1 MGEFMISSSVLILS
15 VIVLRAVSGRRIGF
29 RMRYAMWLIV
39 VLRLALPFTMPGSPF
54 SIMNAVTRIQSV
66 WENEAAA
73 QDRSGEA
80 GTVTM
85 ADSLPGEEAGD
96 GIMLMVRQG
105 AAEVSRIDIT
115 QGMPVSD
122 GILPQSA
129 PVFDGTLPQRAPL
142 EKRMPF
148 TSLLP
153 IIWMAGAVCIG
164 AYLMAIN
171 LIVWGRLRR
180 TRVLVNPAGD
190 RKKGAELPVYRC
202 EKLASPCLF
211 GLRRPAVYLNEKALA
226 DERSRRYAMAHEREH
241 YRHKDH
247 IWSFVRL
254 VMVTV
259 YWFHPLVW
267 AAAVLSAR
275 DCELACDEGVTARI
289 TEEECTQYGRAL
301 LSQVP
306 LKRVGMPFTVSTSM
320 SGGARQLKRRL
331 LAITHRRKVSAGA
344 VLLTAAMLLL
354 AAGCTFTGADDRSSD
369 TEENSAGNPAGEG
382 GGQESGTGRPAADGL
397 FAEDGAD
404 AGMAGGAGREEN
416 DAGGPAAQASPDL
429 ELLSLFEDSVQFDE
443 DGNLYFTIP
452 QSSHAP
458 EDWAISFSGKKSDG
472 SDFNTTAGSV
482 IVEVSGGE
490 AAGQSQKK
498 DYVEMDCVMPG
509 MNWLENSE
517 LSMVVSLSSFSE
529 DGEETRTAIT
539 IDLLEKYQEMS
550 KQEEAEG
557 GLMQTALCAYS
568 MFPDGSHGWALTDDH
583 RILYTYEGDDRFS
596 ILGSLPFVSGI
607 RSTDAAG
614 GNPDTAEGSPDE
626 ADGSPDAAASFL
638 EDSDMQVSS
647 CFLNETTAYFA
658 GVSANEGEALVI
670 RLSIQSEPAVG
681 DDNGQILVSEHRT
694 RVPLQAY
701 YPNGD
706 MYVSFADSQNGYLL
720 VCSDPAAG
728 LMEKHLYET
737 TDGGDSFSF
746 VADLSGVINGY
757 PSGMA
762 FCSRDTG
769 YIGVSPRHETDYLYG
784 TQDGGRTW
792 ESVSVPVHEDA
803 YYADAPV
810 PAVFYENGEPRMAIV
825 LRDVVGQSDR
835 YVLYEN
841 FTPSEFETWQI
852 IQIVPFD
859 MVKGYCMTDR
869 NSGFFIDGNGALHG
883 WEYGSP

>member
-66 WENEAAA
+66 WENEAA

-80 GTVTM
+80 GAGDAGAVTI
-85 ADSLPGEEAGD
+85 ADSLPGEKAGD
-96 GIMLMVRQG
+96 GILLMVRQG
-105 AAEVSRIDIT
+105 AAEVSHIDIT

-129 PVFDGTLPQRAPL
+129 PVSDGTLPQRAPL
-142 EKRMPF
+142 DIRVALTGF
-148 TSLLP
+148 LP
-153 IIWMAGAVCIG
+153 IIWLAGAVCIG
-164 AYLMAIN
+164 VYLVTIN

-190 RKKGAELPVYRC
+190 RKKGAGLPVYRC

-226 DERSRRYAMAHEREH
+226 DERSCRYAVAHEKEH

-306 LKRVGMPFTVSTSM
+306 LKRVGLSFTVSTSM

-331 LAITHRRKVSAGA
+331 LAITHRRKASAGA
-344 VLLTAAMLLL
+344 VLLTTAMLLL
-354 AAGCTFTGADDRSSD
+354 AAGCTFTGAEDRNPD
-369 TEENSAGNPAGEG
+369 TGENDAGNPAGEG
-382 GGQESGTGRPAADGL
+382 AGQESGTDRPAADDL
-397 FAEDGAD
+397 FADDGAD
-404 AGMAGGAGREEN
+404 AGMAGGAGREES
-416 DAGGPAAQASPDL
+416 AAEGPAAQASPDV
-429 ELLSLFEDSVQFDE
+429 ELLSLLEKSVRIDE
-443 DGNLYFTIP
+443 DGNLCFTIP
-452 QSSHAP
+452 QNGHAP
-458 EDWAISFSGKKSDG
+458 EDWAISFSGKKCDG
-472 SDFNTTAGSV
+472 SAWNST
-482 IVEVSGGE
+482 GGFFVTDSSKGE
-490 AAGQSQKK
+490 PAGQPGKT
-498 DYVEMDCVMPG
+498 DFGVMDCVMPN
-509 MNWLENSE
+509 MELSEFSE
-517 LSMVVSLSSFSE
+517 LSMVVTVSSFSE
-529 DGEETRTAIT
+529 GGEETRTAIT
-539 IDLLEKYQEMS
+539 IDLLAYDQEAS
-550 KQEEAEG
+550 KQEEEG
-557 GLMQTALCAYS
+557 GLMQTALSAYS
-568 MFPDGSHGWALTDDH
+568 MFPDGSHGWALTSDH
-583 RILYTYEGDDRFS
+583 QILYTYEGEDRFS
-596 ILGSLPFVSGI
+596 ILGSLPFVPGI
-607 RSTDAAG
+607 RSADTAG
-614 GNPDTAEGSPDE
+614 GNPDTAEWNPDE
-626 ADGSPDAAASFL
+626 AASFL

-647 CFLNETTAYFA
+647 CFLNEKTAYFA

-670 RLSIQSEPAVG
+670 RLSIQSEPAAG
-681 DDNGQILVSEHRT
+681 DGNGQIFVSEHRT

-701 YPNGD
+701 YPNGE

-746 VADLSGVINGY
+746 VADVSGVINGY

-769 YIGVSPRHETDYLYG
+769 YIGVSPRHETNYLYG
-784 TQDGGRTW
+784 TRDGGRTW

-841 FTPSEFETWQI
+841 FTPSEFRTWQI

-859 MVKGYCMTDR
+859 MVKGYCMTNR
-869 NSGFFIDGNGALHG
+869 NAGRFIDGNGALHS
-883 WEYGSP
+883 WEYGSH